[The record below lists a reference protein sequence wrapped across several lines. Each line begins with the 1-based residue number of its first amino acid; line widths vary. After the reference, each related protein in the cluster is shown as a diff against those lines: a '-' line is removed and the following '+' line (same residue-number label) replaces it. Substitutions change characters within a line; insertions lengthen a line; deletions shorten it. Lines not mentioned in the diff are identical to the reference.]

1 MTSPQHD
8 SPAATTTRDVTVDL
22 TDRGFPPEE
31 DDRSIT
37 ELLSALTT
45 DLSDLMKTQ
54 LELAKV
60 ELKEEAGRAGTA
72 AGMGAVGAVLA
83 WCAVLLLGVAAAW
96 GLAEGLPT
104 WLSFLV
110 VAVVY
115 GAIGAALVLSARS
128 KITQLQLPP
137 PQTNESLQEDAR
149 WLQQH
154 RS

>member
-1 MTSPQHD
+1 M
-8 SPAATTTRDVTVDL
+8 AAERGSSVDL
-22 TDRGFPPEE
+22 DLTAAEHRGPDE
-31 DDRSIT
+31 DERSLT

-45 DLSDLMKTQ
+45 DITDLLKTQ

-72 AGMGAVGAVLA
+72 AGFGAVGAVMA

-96 GLAEGLPT
+96 GLAESLAT
-104 WLSFLV
+104 WLSFLI

-115 GAIGAALVLSARS
+115 GAVAAALALTARS
-128 KITQLQLPP
+128 KIGELQLPP
-137 PQTNESLQEDAR
+137 PRTNESLQEDAR

-154 RS
+154 KS